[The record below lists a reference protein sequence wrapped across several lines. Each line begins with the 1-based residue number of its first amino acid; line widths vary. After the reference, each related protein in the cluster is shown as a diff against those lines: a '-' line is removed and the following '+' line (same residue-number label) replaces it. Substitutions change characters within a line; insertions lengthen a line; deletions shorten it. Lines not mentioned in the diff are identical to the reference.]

1 MASFTEPLSLGA
13 QDPWGLKTK
22 AAAIARCGPRR
33 VKMPGEKI
41 QVKYATSPGMKKSTG
56 IIW

>member
-1 MASFTEPLSLGA
+1 MASFTKLSSLG
-13 QDPWGLKTK
+13 GKTK
-22 AAAIARCGPRR
+22 AAAIARCGPRC

-41 QVKYATSPGMKKSTG
+41 QVKYTTSPGMNKFTG